1 MIQEIVESLNGSTLT
16 VEVVCKI
23 RDFAIHPIKVL
34 TTEELID
41 KIKNKYES
49 ITLISSPS
57 RPVGNTNRKRISN
70 TGTWTFEVEERKVE
84 KPKPK
89 RTRATKKTT
98 DQPKQNKK
106 TTTSSIRGRISKLAT
121 KED

>member
-1 MIQEIVESLNGSTLT
+1 MIQTIKESLNGSTLT
-16 VEVVCKI
+16 VQVVCKV
-23 RDFAIHPIKVL
+23 RDFAVHPIKVL

-49 ITLISSPS
+49 ITLLSSPI
-57 RPVGNTNRKRISN
+57 RPVGNTNRQRMSN
-70 TGTWTFEVEERKVE
+70 TGTWIFEVKERKVE

-89 RTRATKKTT
+89 RTRAAKKPT
-98 DQPKQNKK
+98 DQAKDKK
-106 TTTSSIRGRISKLAT
+106 PATTSIRGRISKLAT

>member
-1 MIQEIVESLNGSTLT
+1 MIQTIEESLNGSTLT
-16 VEVVCKI
+16 VQVVCKV
-23 RDFAIHPIKVL
+23 RDFAAHPIKVL

-49 ITLISSPS
+49 ITLLSSPI
-57 RPVGNTNRKRISN
+57 RPVGNTNRQRMSN
-70 TGTWTFEVEERKVE
+70 TGTWIFEVKERKVE

-89 RTRATKKTT
+89 RTRAAKKPT
-98 DQPKQNKK
+98 DQAKDKK
-106 TTTSSIRGRISKLAT
+106 PATTSIRGRISKLAT

>member
-1 MIQEIVESLNGSTLT
+1 MIQKIEESLSGSTLT
-16 VEVVCKI
+16 VQVTCKV

-49 ITLISSPS
+49 ITLISSPI
-57 RPVGNTNRKRISN
+57 RPVGNTNRKKMSN
-70 TGTWTFEVEERKVE
+70 TGTWTFEVKERKVE

-89 RTRATKKTT
+89 RTRATKKPTSQAK
-98 DQPKQNKK
+98 DKK
-106 TTTSSIRGRISKLAT
+106 PTTSSIRGRISKLAT
-121 KED
+121 KKD

>member
-1 MIQEIVESLNGSTLT
+1 MIQQIVESLNGSTLT
-16 VEVVCKI
+16 VQVVCKI
-23 RDFAIHPIKVL
+23 RDFAVHPIKVL

-57 RPVGNTNRKRISN
+57 RPVGNTNRSRISN
-70 TGTWTFEVEERKVE
+70 TGTWTFEVKERKVE

-89 RTRATKKTT
+89 RTRTAKKSTNQTKDTKS
-98 DQPKQNKK
+98 
-106 TTTSSIRGRISKLAT
+106 TTTSIRGRISKLAT